1 MKSNQF
7 RKTRRLRF
15 RRCRSRT
22 NRRSQNAEFLG
33 AGWQRELLPPLKR
46 TAEANRQMVIAQ
58 QAAEQEKREQE
69 EQRAEQA
76 RLEEEAAAQRRRKE
90 KQARIEALQNADLPY
105 PGMPYEELTSTK
117 LGRASKV
124 THEMRSGQVCYTFV
138 WQIRDGDYLYP
149 VFVATTENV
158 DETEPS
164 AVGFLGSSEMLD
176 CKPEPVK
183 FMLNDVKTADVRVK
197 QGVVL
202 ISRSGTI
209 GNVTYVGNTLSKFF
223 VSEHAIRIEC
233 KDFPG
238 YVYAFLKTKIGK
250 LIVCSTQYGAVIQEI
265 EPEHLATVPIP
276 DAPTMLKKKIH
287 DLIVRSYELRDES
300 NDLIDQATA
309 LLIGELKL
317 PDIDAFDVGLY
328 KKAAPVDTFSVRLSE
343 MSGRLDASYHVP
355 IVDAIIEHLKRYA
368 EEVTTVGDPRISREV
383 ILPGRFK
390 RVYVDEGYGRVL
402 IGGKQLSEL
411 DPSSKKYL
419 STAKHDKMLKKLEV
433 HEGTTLITRSGTIG
447 KIAIVPK
454 HWEHYIPSDHII
466 RVIPANKDIA
476 GYLNIFLA
484 SDYGKVLITRFTYGS
499 VVDEID
505 DNHVRQIAIPLLKN
519 HTVQKKI
526 NDLALEANEKR
537 YQAYLLE
544 QEALQIMNNEVIYA
558 K

>member
-1 MKSNQF
+1 MVTSNLAF
-7 RKTRRLRF
+7 KEENSIEPEVVVNESPVKWCAVALSDVVARGKRLEASVF
-15 RRCRSRT
+15 DVEAK
-22 NRRSQNAEFLG
+22 QAYM
-33 AGWQRELLPPLKR
+33 LLTHGKYPAVNLISKNGPVEKAYYGGRLKR
-46 TAEANRQMVIAQ
+46 H
-58 QAAEQEKREQE
+58 
-69 EQRAEQA
+69 
-76 RLEEEAAAQRRRKE
+76 
-90 KQARIEALQNADLPY
+90 Y
-105 PGMPYEELTSTK
+105 
-117 LGRASKV
+117 
-124 THEMRSGQVCYTFV
+124 
-138 WQIRDGDYLYP
+138 
-149 VFVATTENV
+149 V
-158 DETEPS
+158 DETEPG

-183 FMLNDVKTADVRVK
+183 FMLNDVKTTDVRVK

-328 KKAAPVDTFSVRLSE
+328 KKAAPVGTFSVRLSE

-390 RVYVDEGYGRVL
+390 RVYVDEGYGRVF
-402 IGGKQLSEL
+402 IGGKQLYEL
-411 DPSSKKYL
+411 DPTNKKYL
-419 STAKHDKMLKKLEV
+419 SNVHHGDRISRQLEL
-433 HEGTTLITRSGTIG
+433 HENMTLITCSGTIG
-447 KIAIVPK
+447 KVALVGK
-454 HWEHYIPSDHII
+454 HWENWTANQHII
-466 RVIPANKDIA
+466 RILPASEDIA

-484 SDYGKVLITRFTYGS
+484 SDYGKVLITRSTYGS

-544 QEALQIMNNEVIYA
+544 QEALQIMDRDVIYA
-558 K
+558 KK